1 MTHRNK
7 QVLEQLLAKIDEELA
22 EKEKCPARGKE
33 AADKVLSSM
42 GSTNIDDVF
51 YAPKYEVPAGCPKID
66 LEVRTTSTRALYVI
80 MDCKRGIDEQKL
92 KHAVNSLNS
101 SKNQTPD
108 GTKLC
113 VYFMDETARNRVF
126 IEQHRKMF
134 NKNGILVCYS
144 GSPLPEPAGKY
155 SK

>member
-1 MTHRNK
+1 MTNRNK
-7 QVLEQLLAKIDEELA
+7 RVLEALLEKIDEELA

-66 LEVRTTSTRALYVI
+66 LEVRTTSTRTLYVI
-80 MDCKRGIDEQKL
+80 MDCKRGLDDQKL
-92 KHAVNSLNS
+92 KNAVNSLNS
-101 SKNQTPD
+101 ARRQSPD

-113 VYFMDETARNRVF
+113 IYFMDETVRNRIV
-126 IEQHRKMF
+126 IEQHRKMLS
-134 NKNGILVCYS
+134 KQSIETIYS
-144 GSPLPEPAGKY
+144 SSLPDAKY
-155 SK
+155 K